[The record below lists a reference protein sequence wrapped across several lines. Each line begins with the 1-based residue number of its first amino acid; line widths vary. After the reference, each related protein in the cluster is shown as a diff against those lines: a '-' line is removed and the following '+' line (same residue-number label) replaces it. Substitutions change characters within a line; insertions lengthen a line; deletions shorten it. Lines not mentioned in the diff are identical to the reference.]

1 MCGKTMEVSGE
12 IKKRVRKPIKVMN
25 CSGKSIQE
33 IIMGQGAQIIK
44 TRVRKGLHQLKKI
57 QRQTKDRFDDT
68 KKVLDERVEHAL
80 IAIKDSKSEGGNLR
94 KAIIL
99 VVHKIIYQVKELMD
113 DLGINFDGNNGNDE
127 DQYSPIVIDDD
138 EIAEMRRKVMERR
151 AVQQEQVTARQSF

>member
-1 MCGKTMEVSGE
+1 MCGKTMEVWRNQ
-12 IKKRVRKPIKVMN
+12 KKSSKTHQSDEL
-25 CSGKSIQE
+25 SGKSIQE

-99 VVHKIIYQVKELMD
+99 VVHKIIYQAKELMD
-113 DLGINFDGNNGNDE
+113 DLGINFGGNNGNDE